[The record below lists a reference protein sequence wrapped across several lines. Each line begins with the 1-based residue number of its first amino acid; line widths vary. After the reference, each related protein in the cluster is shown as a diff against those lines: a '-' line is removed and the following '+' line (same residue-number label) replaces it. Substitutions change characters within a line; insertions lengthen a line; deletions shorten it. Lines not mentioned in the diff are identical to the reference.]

1 MHTPRTISTLLLLF
15 ALGLTGCT
23 TLSPAEG
30 QPIEGSGTLAEETR
44 PIGDVTAVEL
54 AMPGTLHI
62 ELGAASSLRISAEDN
77 LLERIQ
83 TEARGGELVIQT
95 SPGVSLLPRE
105 PIDYYLTVTGLDTL
119 IVSSSGDVEAP
130 DLVAPHFSVT
140 ISSSGNVSVRSLQAE
155 TLDVEL
161 SSSGNLIIAG
171 GQVGRQEITLSSSG
185 NYMAKDTDQ
194 PRGAGGPE
202 QQRQCHDSR
211 SGVLARHP
219 QQQRLAVL
227 HRIAGAP
234 GGRQLVRQGGSD
246 RGVTHRGRF
255 CQSPE

>member
-1 MHTPRTISTLLLLF
+1 MHTPRTISTLLLVF

-23 TLSPAEG
+23 TLSPAES

-83 TEARGGELVIQT
+83 TEAPLGGGELVIQT

-105 PIDYYLTVTGLDTL
+105 PIDYYLTVTGVDTL

-171 GQVGRQEITLSSSG
+171 GQVGRQEISLSSSG
-185 NYMAKDTDQ
+185 SYMAKDMASLEAQADL
-194 PRGAGGPE
+194 
-202 QQRQCHDSR
+202 SS
-211 SGVLARHP
+211 SGSATIRVQESLRVS
-219 QQQRLAVL
+219 LSSSGTL
-227 HRIAGAP
+227 YYIG
-234 GGRQLVRQGGSD
+234 
-246 RGVTHRGRF
+246 
-255 CQSPE
+255 SPELQVDVSSSGKAVQIEG

>member
-1 MHTPRTISTLLLLF
+1 MMHTPRTISTVLLLF

-23 TLSPAEG
+23 TLSPAES

-77 LLERIQ
+77 LLERIE
-83 TEARGGELVIQT
+83 TEAPLGGGELVIQT

-105 PIDYYLTVTGLDTL
+105 PIDYYLTVTGVDTL

-171 GQVGRQEITLSSSG
+171 GQVGRQEISLSSSG
-185 NYMAKDTDQ
+185 SYMAKDMASLEAQADL
-194 PRGAGGPE
+194 
-202 QQRQCHDSR
+202 SS
-211 SGVLARHP
+211 SGSATIRVQESLRVS
-219 QQQRLAVL
+219 LSSSGTL
-227 HRIAGAP
+227 YYIG
-234 GGRQLVRQGGSD
+234 
-246 RGVTHRGRF
+246 
-255 CQSPE
+255 SPELQVDVSSSGKAVQIEG